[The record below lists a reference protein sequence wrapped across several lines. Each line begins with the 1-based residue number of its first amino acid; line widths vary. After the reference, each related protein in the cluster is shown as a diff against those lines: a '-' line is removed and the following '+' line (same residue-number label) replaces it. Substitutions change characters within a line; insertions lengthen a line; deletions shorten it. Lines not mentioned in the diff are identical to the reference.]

1 MCVCETCLG
10 TSKTDGETERRGL
23 KIGRNT
29 CHTYTYTHKHTN
41 TQTVSL
47 SFFLI
52 KKTKNG
58 DSEVTSG
65 GRGGQTHVAVDH
77 GKSHPISARAHAI
90 KIPSLPEH
98 QRLNISD
105 E

>member
-1 MCVCETCLG
+1 MVTPR
-10 TSKTDGETERRGL
+10 SP
-23 KIGRNT
+23 
-29 CHTYTYTHKHTN
+29 
-41 TQTVSL
+41 V
-47 SFFLI
+47 
-52 KKTKNG
+52 
-58 DSEVTSG
+58 EVG
-65 GRGGQTHVAVDH
+65 GGQTHVAVDH